1 MKDVLRSECCVLR
14 RNEGA
19 KSTFQPGLSWLGLF
33 VVMNTLIAAHPSPH
47 EFSIQIHFFPAA
59 FSARHLVTASGSRG
73 YRGSNRV
80 GITGGKPREAISNA
94 PGVNIGR

>member
-1 MKDVLRSECCVLR
+1 MLCTEKKRGSQDNFPAR
-14 RNEGA
+14 A
-19 KSTFQPGLSWLGLF
+19 IWLGLF
-33 VVMNTLIAAHPSPH
+33 VVMDTLIAAHPSTH
-47 EFSIQIHFFPAA
+47 EFSTQNHFFRAA

-80 GITGGKPREAISNA
+80 GITAGKPREAISNP